1 MCLTGCERIITEY
14 REHNITET
22 EALSEQEEVDV
33 NEQDV
38 FAKGYNLPIIQS
50 DMDQAEKETEAEVT
64 PAVIIPETTPA
75 PAETEATKQPETEVA
90 EPEQKAMPQISNLL
104 ILGAGAVVF
113 ALLYYFKIYKPS
125 HEEEEEDEGIETGD
139 GFPTERDD

>member
-1 MCLTGCERIITEY
+1 MIVAMCLTGCERKITEY

-50 DMDQAEKETEAEVT
+50 DMDQAEKETEELLDCIEELYQ
-64 PAVIIPETTPA
+64 PYLDDEIRIPEDVLENMADVLANTGYLVRTDGIYSNIKN
-75 PAETEATKQPETEVA
+75 EEILEGFLIDTKEGKQ
-90 EPEQKAMPQISNLL
+90 
-104 ILGAGAVVF
+104 GRAV
-113 ALLYYFKIYKPS
+113 LYELRTNNS
-125 HEEEEEDEGIETGD
+125 
-139 GFPTERDD
+139 